1 MEGFG
6 PPLFIAAG
14 TSAMKYLTLILLI
27 LFTQT
32 SYANFKISPLSQSM
46 DVKKRSA
53 SYTLENMTPN
63 SAAYKV
69 TVVQRDLDKKGKELR
84 IPTKELRIFPSKIIL
99 KPLEKKRVKVLYLG
113 KRDISIEK
121 SYRIIFTQLD
131 RDVSEDE
138 SEGVQSKFNFNTAFY
153 VTPKEAKAEINPS
166 VLEYKGNKYLSLN
179 NQGNG
184 HIILKDW
191 KLQLSNQGKNRIYPD
206 ELPNINILAGKEV
219 LLPLNKTVAVNQD
232 VEIVFN

>member
-6 PPLFIAAG
+6 PPLFVAAG
-14 TSAMKYLTLILLI
+14 TSAMKYFTFILLI

-46 DVKKRSA
+46 DVKKKSA
-53 SYTLENMTPN
+53 SYTLENMTSN
-63 SAAYKV
+63 NAAYKV
-69 TVVQRDLDKKGKELR
+69 TVVERDLNKNGEELR

-121 SYRIIFTQLD
+121 SYRVIFTQLD
-131 RDVSEDE
+131 RDVSEEQDQ
-138 SEGVQSKFNFNTAFY
+138 GLQSKFNFNTAFY
-153 VTPKEAKAEINPS
+153 VTPKEAKADLNPS
-166 VLEYKGNKYLSLN
+166 VLEHKGNTYLSLN

-184 HIILKDW
+184 HIILQDW
-191 KLQLSNQGKNRIYPD
+191 KLQLTGQGNVYPD

-232 VEIVFN
+232 VEIIYN

>member
-1 MEGFG
+1 
-6 PPLFIAAG
+6 
-14 TSAMKYLTLILLI
+14 MKYLTIILLI
-27 LFTQT
+27 FFTQT

-46 DVKKRSA
+46 NIKTKSA
-53 SYTLENMTPN
+53 SYTLENLTSI

-69 TVVQRDLDKKGKELR
+69 TVVQRDLSNNGKEIR
-84 IPTKELRIFPSKIIL
+84 IPTKELRVFPSKIIL

-153 VTPKEAKAEINPS
+153 VAPKDAKADLVSSI
-166 VLEYKGNKYLSLN
+166 LDQKGSRYLSLS
-179 NQGNG
+179 NQGSR
-184 HIILKDW
+184 HIILQDW
-191 KLQLSNQGKNRIYPD
+191 KLQLTSQGKDNIYSGK
-206 ELPNINILAGKEV
+206 LPNINILAGKEV
-219 LLPLNKTVAVNQD
+219 LLPLNKTVATNQD
-232 VEIVFN
+232 VEILFN